1 MLRKRRTDD
10 QGDTRTVQR
19 LRTRL
24 AESHQ
29 LHDLTSDPLLH
40 AVRLER
46 FRVSVTRSM
55 WFFLALGLGFTTT
68 GVHEFLAGHLTPLAA
83 LWWGAWLVEPA
94 LAGILVTLL
103 RWEAEMLTHGQD
115 VDAAPVVW
123 LKRLL
128 LGATLITNV
137 WSSLRPPSGQVEYG
151 VVFLHI
157 VVPLVVFLIA
167 EVMPVIQHR
176 CNAARDRVMADAEP
190 RTTTSASSVVA
201 RSPLTASVTP
211 SATPVAPAVRE
222 VPRTPLKLPAH
233 LQAALAGKAAEV
245 REQGRT
251 ITPADV
257 QAAVNVPDA
266 YAATL
271 ADQLNAAA

>member
-1 MLRKRRTDD
+1 MRKLRA
-10 QGDTRTVQR
+10 
-19 LRTRL
+19 RL

-29 LHDLTSDPLLH
+29 LHGLTSDPLLH

-68 GVHEFLAGHLTPLAA
+68 GVHEFLAGHLSPLDA

-103 RWEAEMLTHGQD
+103 RWEAEMLSQGQA

-128 LGATLITNV
+128 LGATLVTNV
-137 WSSLRPPSGQVEYG
+137 WSSLRPPSGSVEYG
-151 VVFLHI
+151 VVFLHL

-176 CNAARDRVMADAEP
+176 CNAARDRVMADAKP
-190 RTTTSASSVVA
+190 VTNATTTPAASAS
-201 RSPLTASVTP
+201 T
-211 SATPVAPAVRE
+211 SA
-222 VPRTPLKLPAH
+222 RTPLKLPTH
-233 LQAALAGKAAEV
+233 LQAALGAKVAEV
-245 REQGRT
+245 RNQGRV

-257 QAAVNVPDA
+257 RAAVNVPDDF
-266 YAATL
+266 AAAL
-271 ADQLNAAA
+271 AEQFNAAA

>member
-1 MLRKRRTDD
+1 MWFRRASPD
-10 QGDTRTVQR
+10 GGETRAVQR
-19 LRTRL
+19 LRARL

-68 GVHEFLAGHLTPLAA
+68 GVHEFLAGHLSPTDA

-103 RWEAEMLTHGQD
+103 RWEAEMLSQGQA

-128 LGATLITNV
+128 LGATLVTNV
-137 WSSLRPPSGQVEYG
+137 WSSLRPPSGRVEYG
-151 VVFLHI
+151 VVFLHV

-176 CNAARDRVMADAEP
+176 CNAARDRVM
-190 RTTTSASSVVA
+190 TVA
-201 RSPLTASVTP
+201 APVHV
-211 SATPVAPAVRE
+211 PVAPS
-222 VPRTPLKLPAH
+222 VPRTSLKLPAH
-233 LQAALAGKAAEV
+233 LQAVLGTKAAEV
-245 REQGRT
+245 RRQGRAV
-251 ITPADV
+251 TPADV

-266 YAATL
+266 FAAQL
-271 ADQLNAAA
+271 AAQLNAA

>member
-1 MLRKRRTDD
+1 MSRRRKADDRTETRAVQKLRA
-10 QGDTRTVQR
+10 
-19 LRTRL
+19 RL

-68 GVHEFLAGHLTPLAA
+68 GVHEFLAGHLSPADA

-103 RWEAEMLTHGQD
+103 RWEAEMLSRGLD

-128 LGATLITNV
+128 LGAPLVTNV

-151 VVFLHI
+151 VVFLHV

-176 CNAARDRVMADAEP
+176 CNAARDRVMADAGP
-190 RTTTSASSVVA
+190 RTTTPA
-201 RSPLTASVTP
+201 
-211 SATPVAPAVRE
+211 ATPVTSAPTTAPSTAPAVPAAPAVRE
-222 VPRTPLKLPAH
+222 VPRTALKLPAH
-233 LQAALAGKAAEV
+233 LQAALTSKAAEV
-245 REQGRT
+245 RDQGRAV
-251 ITPADV
+251 TPADV

>member
-1 MLRKRRTDD
+1 MSERNTDN
-10 QGDTRTVQR
+10 QRETRAVRR
-19 LRTRL
+19 LRARL

-29 LHDLTSDPLLH
+29 LHNLTSDPLLH

-68 GVHEFLAGHLTPLAA
+68 GVHEFLAGHLAPVDG

-103 RWEAEMLTHGQD
+103 RWEAEMLSQGLA
-115 VDAAPVVW
+115 VDAAPVIW

-137 WSSLRPPSGQVEYG
+137 WSALRPPSGRVEYG
-151 VVFLHI
+151 VVFLHL

-176 CNAARDRVMADAEP
+176 CNTARDRVTAAVAPVPAAAPSTAPNTP
-190 RTTTSASSVVA
+190 RTA
-201 RSPLTASVTP
+201 
-211 SATPVAPAVRE
+211 
-222 VPRTPLKLPAH
+222 LKLPAH
-233 LQAALAGKAAEV
+233 LQAVLGTKAAEV
-245 REQGRT
+245 RQQGRA

-266 YAATL
+266 FAAQL
-271 ADQLNAAA
+271 ADQLNAA

>member
-1 MLRKRRTDD
+1 MR
-10 QGDTRTVQR
+10 R
-19 LRTRL
+19 LRARL

-29 LHDLTSDPLLH
+29 LHGLTSDPLLH

-68 GVHEFLAGHLTPLAA
+68 GVHEFLAGHLTPAA
-83 LWWGAWLVEPA
+83 VLWWGAWLVEPA

-103 RWEAEMLTHGQD
+103 RWEAEMLSQGLA

-128 LGATLITNV
+128 LGATLVTNV
-137 WSSLRPPSGQVEYG
+137 WSSLRPPSGSVQYG
-151 VVFLHI
+151 VVFLHV

-176 CNAARDRVMADAEP
+176 CNTAKEQALSDAEP
-190 RTTTSASSVVA
+190 RPLAVPVASSTQTRPTSSA
-201 RSPLTASVTP
+201 GHSAAS
-211 SATPVAPAVRE
+211 PVAPTP
-222 VPRTPLKLPAH
+222 PRTPLKLPAH
-233 LQAALAGKAAEV
+233 LQQQLAEMADQV
-245 REQGRT
+245 RGEGRAV
-251 ITPADV
+251 TPADV
-257 QAAVNVPDA
+257 QAKVNVPDA
-266 YAATL
+266 FAALL
-271 ADQLNAAA
+271 AAQLNASKATNGHAAVSHN

>member
-1 MLRKRRTDD
+1 VLRKRRTDD
-10 QGDTRTVQR
+10 QGETRTVQR
-19 LRTRL
+19 LRARL

-68 GVHEFLAGHLTPLAA
+68 GVHEFLAGHLTPVDA

-151 VVFLHI
+151 VVFLHV

-176 CNAARDRVMADAEP
+176 CNAARDRVMATAAP
-190 RTTTSASSVVA
+190 MPTTATTATSAP
-201 RSPLTASVTP
+201 R
-211 SATPVAPAVRE
+211 PA
-222 VPRTPLKLPAH
+222 LKLPPH
-233 LQAALAGKAAEV
+233 LQAVLGTKAAEV
-245 REQGRT
+245 REQGRA

-266 YAATL
+266 FAAQL
-271 ADQLNAAA
+271 ADQLNAA

>member
-1 MLRKRRTDD
+1 M
-10 QGDTRTVQR
+10 QR
-19 LRTRL
+19 LRARL

-103 RWEAEMLTHGQD
+103 RWEAEMLTHGLA

-128 LGATLITNV
+128 FGATLVTNV
-137 WSSLRPPSGQVEYG
+137 WSSLRPPSGRVEYG
-151 VVFLHI
+151 VVFLHV

-176 CNAARDRVMADAEP
+176 CNAARDRVMATAAPVPTTTTAFNTP
-190 RTTTSASSVVA
+190 RTA
-201 RSPLTASVTP
+201 
-211 SATPVAPAVRE
+211 
-222 VPRTPLKLPAH
+222 LKLPSH
-233 LQAALAGKAAEV
+233 LQAVLGAKAAEV
-245 REQGRT
+245 REQGRA

-257 QAAVNVPDA
+257 QAAVNVP
-266 YAATL
+266 AAFAVQL
-271 ADQLNAAA
+271 ADQLNAA

>member
-1 MLRKRRTDD
+1 MR
-10 QGDTRTVQR
+10 R
-19 LRTRL
+19 LRARL

-29 LHDLTSDPLLH
+29 LHGLTSDPLLL

-68 GVHEFLAGHLTPLAA
+68 GVHEFLAGHLSPVDA

-103 RWEAEMLTHGQD
+103 RWEAEMLSRGLA

-128 LGATLITNV
+128 LGATLVTNV
-137 WSSLRPPSGQVEYG
+137 WSSLRPPSGSVEYG
-151 VVFLHI
+151 VVFLHV

-176 CNAARDRVMADAEP
+176 CNAARDRVMA
-190 RTTTSASSVVA
+190 S
-201 RSPLTASVTP
+201 TP
-211 SATPVAPAVRE
+211 SKPSALTPVAPAA
-222 VPRTPLKLPAH
+222 PRAALKLPAH
-233 LQAALAGKAAEV
+233 LQAVLGAKAAEV
-245 REQGRT
+245 REQGRA

-266 YAATL
+266 FAAAL
-271 ADQLNAAA
+271 ADQLNA

>member
-1 MLRKRRTDD
+1 MSGAAPEGKAAE
-10 QGDTRTVQR
+10 TRAVRR
-19 LRTRL
+19 LRARL

-29 LHDLTSDPLLH
+29 LHGLTSDPLLH

-68 GVHEFLAGHLTPLAA
+68 GVHEFLAGHLTPAA
-83 LWWGAWLVEPA
+83 VLWWGAWLVEPA

-103 RWEAEMLTHGQD
+103 RWEAEMLSQGLA

-128 LGATLITNV
+128 LGATLVTNV
-137 WSSLRPPSGQVEYG
+137 WSSLRPPSGSVQYG
-151 VVFLHI
+151 VVFLHV

-176 CNAARDRVMADAEP
+176 CNAARDRVMESMKPAAVDAP
-190 RTTTSASSVVA
+190 
-201 RSPLTASVTP
+201 TP
-211 SATPVAPAVRE
+211 SRGA
-222 VPRTPLKLPAH
+222 LKLPSH
-233 LQAALAGKAAEV
+233 LQAALGAKAAEV
-245 REQGRT
+245 RQEGRA

-257 QAAVNVPDA
+257 RAAVNVPDA
-266 YAATL
+266 FAAAL
-271 ADQLNAAA
+271 ADQLNAT

>member
-1 MLRKRRTDD
+1 MSRRTAE
-10 QGDTRTVQR
+10 QGETRAVRR
-19 LRTRL
+19 LHARL
-24 AESHQ
+24 AESRR
-29 LHDLTSDPLLH
+29 LHRLTSDPLLH

-68 GVHEFLAGHLTPLAA
+68 GVHEFLAGHLNPVDA

-94 LAGILVTLL
+94 LAGILITLL
-103 RWEAEMLTHGQD
+103 RWEAEMLTHGQA

-128 LGATLITNV
+128 LAATLITNV

-151 VVFLHI
+151 VVFLHV

-176 CNAARDRVMADAEP
+176 CNAARDRVMATVEP
-190 RTTTSASSVVA
+190 RTSTPAPTASNSSPTTSAT
-201 RSPLTASVTP
+201 PTAPGAP
-211 SATPVAPAVRE
+211 SARNVA
-222 VPRTPLKLPAH
+222 RTPLKLPAH
-233 LQAALAGKAAEV
+233 LQAALADKAAEV
-245 REQGRT
+245 REQGRVV
-251 ITPADV
+251 TPADV

-266 YAATL
+266 YAASL
-271 ADQLNAAA
+271 ADQLNAA

>member
-1 MLRKRRTDD
+1 VIRKRRTDD
-10 QGDTRTVQR
+10 QGETRTVQK
-19 LRTRL
+19 LRARL

-68 GVHEFLAGHLTPLAA
+68 GVHEFLAGHLTPVAA

-103 RWEAEMLTHGQD
+103 RWEAEMLTNGQA

-137 WSSLRPPSGQVEYG
+137 WSSLRPPSGHVEYG
-151 VVFLHI
+151 VVFLHV
-157 VVPLVVFLIA
+157 VVPLVVFLLA

-176 CNAARDRVMADAEP
+176 CNAARDRVMATAAPMPTTATTALNAP
-190 RTTTSASSVVA
+190 RTA
-201 RSPLTASVTP
+201 
-211 SATPVAPAVRE
+211 
-222 VPRTPLKLPAH
+222 LKLPAH
-233 LQAALAGKAAEV
+233 LQAVLGTKAAEV
-245 REQGRT
+245 REQGRV

-266 YAATL
+266 FAAQL
-271 ADQLNAAA
+271 ADQLNAA

>member
-1 MLRKRRTDD
+1 MTDIPPEDTPPGETRAVRKLRA
-10 QGDTRTVQR
+10 
-19 LRTRL
+19 RL

-29 LHDLTSDPLLH
+29 LHGLTSDPLLH

-46 FRVSVTRSM
+46 IRVSITRSM

-68 GVHEFLAGHLTPLAA
+68 GVHEFLAGHLSPVDA

-103 RWEAEMLTHGQD
+103 RWEAEMLTRGLD

-137 WSSLRPPSGQVEYG
+137 WSSLNPPSGHVAYG

-176 CNAARDRVMADAEP
+176 CNAARDRVMAAAAP
-190 RTTTSASSVVA
+190 MPPTA
-201 RSPLTASVTP
+201 PLA
-211 SATPVAPAVRE
+211 APVAPRPA
-222 VPRTPLKLPAH
+222 LKLPAH
-233 LQAALAGKAAEV
+233 LQAVLGTKAAEI
-245 REQGRT
+245 RGQGRAV
-251 ITPADV
+251 TPADV

-266 YAATL
+266 FAAAL
-271 ADQLNAAA
+271 ADQLNAA

>member
-1 MLRKRRTDD
+1 MTE
-10 QGDTRTVQR
+10 GPGETRTVRR
-19 LRTRL
+19 LRARL
-24 AESHQ
+24 AESRQ
-29 LHDLTSDPLLH
+29 LHGLTSDPLLV

-46 FRVSVTRSM
+46 LRVSVTRCM
-55 WFFLALGLGFTTT
+55 WFFLTLGLGFTTT
-68 GVHEFLAGHLTPLAA
+68 GVHAFLAGHLSPVDA

-103 RWEAEMLTHGQD
+103 RWEAEILSHD
-115 VDAAPVVW
+115 LAVDAAPVLW
-123 LKRLL
+123 LKRVL

-137 WSSLRPPSGQVEYG
+137 WSSLRPPTGPVEYG
-151 VVFLHI
+151 VVFLHV

-176 CNAARDRVMADAEP
+176 CNTARDQVMTGAHPQPTATAPAAP
-190 RTTTSASSVVA
+190 RTA
-201 RSPLTASVTP
+201 
-211 SATPVAPAVRE
+211 
-222 VPRTPLKLPAH
+222 LKLPPH
-233 LQAALAGKAAEV
+233 LQAVLGTKAAEV
-245 REQGRT
+245 REQGRA

-266 YAATL
+266 FAAVL

>member
-1 MLRKRRTDD
+1 MFRKRRTDD
-10 QGDTRTVQR
+10 QGETRTVRR
-19 LRTRL
+19 LRARL

-68 GVHEFLAGHLTPLAA
+68 GVHEFLAGHLTPVAV

-103 RWEAEMLTHGQD
+103 RWEAEMLSHGQD
-115 VDAAPVVW
+115 ADAAPVVW

-137 WSSLRPPSGQVEYG
+137 WSSLRPPSGQVKYG
-151 VVFLHI
+151 VVFLHV

-176 CNAARDRVMADAEP
+176 CNAARDRVMATATPMPTTTTVNAP
-190 RTTTSASSVVA
+190 RTV
-201 RSPLTASVTP
+201 
-211 SATPVAPAVRE
+211 
-222 VPRTPLKLPAH
+222 LKLPAH
-233 LQAALAGKAAEV
+233 LQAVLGTKAAEV
-245 REQGRT
+245 REQGRA

-266 YAATL
+266 FAAQL
-271 ADQLNAAA
+271 ADQLNAA

>member
-1 MLRKRRTDD
+1 MARKTAD
-10 QGDTRTVQR
+10 QGETRTVQK
-19 LRTRL
+19 LRARL
-24 AESHQ
+24 AESHR
-29 LHDLTSDPLLH
+29 LHDLTSDPLLQ
-40 AVRLER
+40 VIRLER

-68 GVHEFLAGHLTPLAA
+68 GVHEFLAGHLTPADA

-94 LAGILVTLL
+94 LAGILITLL
-103 RWEAEMLTHGQD
+103 RWEAEMLTHGQA

-128 LGATLITNV
+128 LAATLITNV
-137 WSSLRPPSGQVEYG
+137 WSSLRPPSGRVEYG
-151 VVFLHI
+151 VVFLHV

-176 CNAARDRVMADAEP
+176 CNAARDRALM
-190 RTTTSASSVVA
+190 S
-201 RSPLTASVTP
+201 TAP
-211 SATPVAPAVRE
+211 ITPVAPTSSR
-222 VPRTPLKLPAH
+222 PTLKLPAH
-233 LQAALAGKAAEV
+233 LQAVLGTKAAEV
-245 REQGRT
+245 REQGRA

-266 YAATL
+266 FAVQL
-271 ADQLNAAA
+271 ADQLNAA